1 MVKYLHDWC
10 KVSAGGDVKAFVKEV
25 VKEMIDPE
33 ITSEKLTRK
42 QQVESLAKQMSGEL
56 KTDLYNK
63 VRKR

>member
-10 KVSAGGDVKAFVKEV
+10 KASAGGDVKALVKEV

-42 QQVESLAKQMSGEL
+42 QQV
-56 KTDLYNK
+56 DLLGNK
-63 VRKR
+63 